1 MEVNSQIV
9 TGILV
14 ILVLLLLYAFYYVS
28 QQGKKKSSTQ
38 VAPELVPKST
48 VIEAP
53 KKMEPVIPAPEVA
66 PPSIVIEASKE
77 TEPVDLTPVP
87 VVRSTTVEVPKEVE
101 SVDLTPV
108 AVVQN
113 TTVETS
119 VLPESSRVKDVEM
132 KQVTRRRRT
141 KTIVKVKD
149 RGSRIQDVEGIGP
162 IYAEKLNAIGVYT
175 TSDLLESGATPL
187 GRKTLSEK
195 TGIPPKLILEW
206 VNLSDLFR
214 IKGIGE
220 EYSDLLEEAGV
231 DTVVELSHRNAAN
244 LHAKIMEVN
253 GAKKIVRRPPGVAMV
268 ESWIQEAKNLP
279 RKIEY

>member
-9 TGILV
+9 IGILV
-14 ILVLLLLYAFYYVS
+14 ILVLLLLYAFYYIS

-38 VAPELVPKST
+38 AAPELLPKST

-53 KKMEPVIPAPEVA
+53 KKMEPVISTPEVA
-66 PPSIVIEASKE
+66 PSTVIEAPKE
-77 TEPVDLTPVP
+77 TEPVDLTPLA

-108 AVVQN
+108 AVVQS

-119 VLPESSRVKDVEM
+119 VLPESSRVEDVET
-132 KQVTRRRRT
+132 KQVIRRRRT
-141 KTIVKVKD
+141 KTIVKTKN
-149 RGSRIQDVEGIGP
+149 RGSRIQEVEGIGP
-162 IYAEKLNAIGVYT
+162 IYAEKLNSIGVYT

-195 TGIPPKLILEW
+195 TGISPKLILEW

-220 EYSDLLEEAGV
+220 EYSNLLEEAGV
-231 DTVVELSHRNAAN
+231 DTVVELSHRNAVN
-244 LHAKIMEVN
+244 LHAKIVEVN

-268 ESWIQEAKNLP
+268 ESWVQEAKNLP